1 MGSSCELSFDA
12 ISLLSQKSHVPDEF
26 VCLFQESDRRES
38 PETDEESVSIGYFAP
53 AEVVRQRL
61 DLLGYTI
68 GYARQHFQKWLEQ
81 ERENYR
87 EYEEDEGG
95 NWASET
101 VAALQALNYEEW
113 LSRARDV
120 LLTRYDFTR
129 PRDEYKDE
137 IDRRMRD
144 LQDDWLFYDANVLP
158 IIRSLLEVFP
168 EVREV
173 ALDIGALVGAGNIE
187 ANEKLCEERR
197 TPDLQTRSDLQ
208 PTVILAEGS
217 TDITVLKRSL
227 QKLYPY
233 LTDYFAFFDYEAP
246 HVDGGT
252 SYLVKFLR
260 AFAAAR
266 INTNIIAIF
275 DNDAVG
281 LDAFNLASS
290 PPLPANIKVARLPDT
305 ELARSYPTIG
315 PQGEHDIDV
324 NGKAASME
332 LFLGRHNLSTED
344 GSLTPVIWNNY
355 FHAARRY
362 QGAINDKRRVLEQF
376 LKETGEDKD
385 FDYYRARFPEL
396 VVLWEHIFAL
406 VRAPQREIRLH
417 SEF

>member
-1 MGSSCELSFDA
+1 MGSSCELRFDA
-12 ISLLSQKSHVPDEF
+12 ISLLSQKSYVPDEF
-26 VCLFQESDRRES
+26 VCLFQENDRRES
-38 PETDEESVSIGYFAP
+38 PETDGESVSIGYFSP
-53 AEVVRQRL
+53 PEVVCQRL

-68 GYARQHFQKWLEQ
+68 DYARNHFQKWLEQ
-81 ERENYR
+81 ERQTYR

-95 NWASET
+95 TWASET

-129 PRDEYKDE
+129 PRDEYRDE

-158 IIRSLLEVFP
+158 IIRSLLEVFR

-173 ALDIGALVGAGNIE
+173 ALDIGALVGGGYINAD
-187 ANEKLCEERR
+187 EKLCEARR

-217 TDITVLKRSL
+217 TDITILKRSL
-227 QKLYPY
+227 QRLYPY

-281 LDAFNLASS
+281 IDAFNLASS
-290 PPLPANIKVARLPDT
+290 PPLPANIKVTRLPDI
-305 ELARSYPTIG
+305 ELGRSYPTIG
-315 PQGEHDIDV
+315 PQGEHKIDV

-344 GSLTPVIWNNY
+344 GALTPVIWNNY
-355 FHAARRY
+355 LHAARRY
-362 QGAINDKRRVLEQF
+362 QGAISDKRRVLEQF
-376 LKETGEDKD
+376 LKETSDEKN
-385 FDYYRARFPEL
+385 FDYYRVRFPEL
-396 VVLWEHIFAL
+396 VMLWDHIFGL
-406 VRAPQREIRLH
+406 LREPQREIRLQG
-417 SEF
+417 EF

>member
-12 ISLLSQKSHVPDEF
+12 ISLLSQKSYVPDEF

-53 AEVVRQRL
+53 PQVVRQRL
-61 DLLGYTI
+61 DLLGYTLDY
-68 GYARQHFQKWLEQ
+68 GRQHFQKWLEQ
-81 ERENYR
+81 ERQTYR

-120 LLTRYDFTR
+120 LLTRYDFSR

-144 LQDDWLFYDANVLP
+144 LQDNWLFYDANALP

-173 ALDIGALVGAGNIE
+173 ALDIGDLVGGGYLDAD
-187 ANEKLCEERR
+187 EKLCEARR

-227 QKLYPY
+227 QRLYPY

-290 PPLPANIKVARLPDT
+290 PPLPANIKVTRLPDI

-315 PQGEHDIDV
+315 PQGEHKIDI

-344 GSLTPVIWNNY
+344 GALTPVIWNNY
-355 FHAARRY
+355 LHAARRY

-376 LKETGEDKD
+376 LKETSEEKN
-385 FDYYRARFPEL
+385 FDYYRVRFPEL
-396 VVLWEHIFAL
+396 VVLWEHIFGL
-406 VRAPQREIRLH
+406 VREPQREIRLQ

>member
-1 MGSSCELSFDA
+1 MGSSCELKFDA
-12 ISLLSQKSHVPDEF
+12 ISLLSQKSYVPDEF
-26 VCLFQESDRRES
+26 VCLFQESDRREL
-38 PETDEESVSIGYFAP
+38 PGTEEESVTIGYFAP
-53 AEVVRQRL
+53 PEVVRQRL

-68 GYARQHFQKWLEQ
+68 DYARHHFQKWLEQ
-81 ERENYR
+81 ERETYR

-95 NWASET
+95 KWAAETSE
-101 VAALQALNYEEW
+101 ALRSLTYEEW
-113 LSRARDV
+113 LSKARDV

-137 IDRRMRD
+137 IERRMRD
-144 LQDDWLFYDANVLP
+144 LQDDWLFYDASVLP

-173 ALDIGALVGAGNIE
+173 ALDIGALVGGGYID
-187 ANEKLCEERR
+187 ANEKLCEARR

-227 QKLYPY
+227 QRLYPY
-233 LTDYFAFFDYEAP
+233 LMDYFAFFDYEAP

-290 PPLPANIKVARLPDT
+290 PPLPANIKVTRLPDI

-315 PQGEHDIDV
+315 PQGEHKIDV

-344 GSLTPVIWNNY
+344 GTLTPVIWNNY
-355 FHAARRY
+355 LHAARQY
-362 QGAINDKRRVLEQF
+362 QGSINDKRRVFERFLE
-376 LKETGEDKD
+376 ETSGEKK
-385 FDYYRARFPEL
+385 FDYYRARLPEL
-396 VVLWEHIFAL
+396 VVLWEHIFGL
-406 VRAPQREIRLH
+406 VREPQREIRLQ
-417 SEF
+417 SDF

>member
-1 MGSSCELSFDA
+1 MR
-12 ISLLSQKSHVPDEF
+12 SLLSQKSYVPDEF
-26 VCLFQESDRRES
+26 VCLFQESDRREL

-53 AEVVRQRL
+53 PEVVRQRL

-68 GYARQHFQKWLEQ
+68 DYARQHFQKWLEQ
-81 ERENYR
+81 ERQTYR

-101 VAALQALNYEEW
+101 LAALQALSYEEW
-113 LSRARDV
+113 LSRVRDV

-168 EVREV
+168 ELREV
-173 ALDIGALVGAGNIE
+173 ALDIGDLVTGGYIDAD
-187 ANEKLCEERR
+187 EKLCEARR

-208 PTVILAEGS
+208 PIVILAEGS

-227 QKLYPY
+227 LRLYPY

-266 INTNIIAIF
+266 INTGIIAIF

-290 PPLPANIKVARLPDT
+290 PPLPANIKATRLPDI

-315 PQGEHDIDV
+315 PQGEHGIDV
-324 NGKAASME
+324 NGKAASIE
-332 LFLGRHNLSTED
+332 LFLGRHNLSAED
-344 GSLTPVIWNNY
+344 GALTPVIWNNY
-355 FHAARRY
+355 LHAARRY

-376 LKETGEDKD
+376 LKETTEEND
-385 FDYYRARFPEL
+385 FNYYRSRFPEL

-406 VRAPQREIRLH
+406 VREPQREIRLQG
-417 SEF
+417 EF